1 MATKLCSDLIYNVSK
16 YLNTKDKIS
25 YLQTEREANRNRDLP
40 VFKNYIRAVKIQRWW
55 RKQMIPCI
63 NGDKLSYKISLNSLI
78 KNWPRFT
85 DRKIQFISYMVG
97 SRDKTMPIIYTVTCD
112 KTLTK
117 NCLNVRFPGS
127 VNIYSFA
134 LNSMCKYQN
143 INRVGEVVE
152 FETENIISETLHVLV
167 R

>member
-1 MATKLCSDLIYNVSK
+1 MATNLCSDLIYNVSK
-16 YLNTKDKIS
+16 YLNTKDKLS

-40 VFKNYIRAVKIQRWW
+40 VFKNYITAVKIQRWW

-78 KNWPRFT
+78 KNWSRFT

-117 NCLNVRFPGS
+117 DCLNVRFPGS

-134 LNSMCKYQN
+134 LNSMGKYQN